1 MTVDGIDEE
10 RIASYIASLMMHD
23 SKLIADI
30 EKEALADDVPII
42 RKETQG
48 LLNFLIKSFNPGQI
62 LEVGTAVGFSALLM
76 WEASGKKVK
85 ITTIE
90 NYDKRIPI
98 ARKNFERAGADKDIT
113 LIEGDAMQVLQEL
126 KGPYPFIFMDA
137 AKAQYINYLPEVTR
151 LLSDGGMLITDNVLQ
166 DGDVLQSRY
175 GVTRRDR
182 TIHSRMREYLY
193 ELTHSDTYTT
203 SIINCGDGMALSV
216 KKK

>member
-1 MTVDGIDEE
+1 MIDRSFDDE
-10 RIASYIASLMMHD
+10 RIASYIASL
-23 SKLIADI
+23 SVGNSELINQI
-30 EKEALADDVPII
+30 EKEALEDQVPII

-48 LLNFLIKSFNPGQI
+48 LLRFLIHSFKPESI
-62 LEVGTAVGFSALLM
+62 LEVGAAVGFSSLFM
-76 WEASGKKVK
+76 WEASGKRTK

-90 NYDKRIPI
+90 NYDKRIPV
-98 ARKNFERAGADKDIT
+98 ARANFERAGASKDIT
-113 LIEGDAMQVLQEL
+113 LIEGDAMEVLKEL
-126 KGPYPFIFMDA
+126 EGQYPFIFMDA

-151 LLSDGGMLITDNVLQ
+151 LLSDGGILITDNVLQ

-193 ELTHSDTYTT
+193 ELTHSDVYTT

-216 KKK
+216 KK